1 MVSLDLQDA
10 YLQVSVHPSS
20 RRYLRFCVGDS
31 VYQFCALCFGLSTAP
46 QAFTRVMAPVS
57 SIMHRHG
64 FRILRYLN
72 DWLVLGSTFQDIVRV
87 RDFLLWLCHRLG
99 ILVNLSKSSLDPS
112 QTQDYLGM
120 TITTSP
126 LRVFPT
132 LKRVQKL
139 SLLLQ
144 EFRSD
149 RLHPLSAWRRLLGV
163 MSSMSAVVP
172 GARLRMRSLQLRLN
186 ASGPLVLDEDLVSWD
201 NGCLRDL
208 RWWSEESHLLV
219 GLPLGEDHP
228 NLFLYSDA

>member
-1 MVSLDLQDA
+1 
-10 YLQVSVHPSS
+10 
-20 RRYLRFCVGDS
+20 
-31 VYQFCALCFGLSTAP
+31 
-46 QAFTRVMAPVS
+46 
-57 SIMHRHG
+57 
-64 FRILRYLN
+64 
-72 DWLVLGSTFQDIVRV
+72 
-87 RDFLLWLCHRLG
+87 
-99 ILVNLSKSSLDPS
+99 
-112 QTQDYLGM
+112 M

-149 RLHPLSAWRRLLGV
+149 RLHPVSVWRRLLGV
-163 MSSMSAVVP
+163 MSSMSAIVP
-172 GARLRMRSLQLRLN
+172 GAHLRMRSLQLRLN
-186 ASGPLVLDEDLVSWD
+186 ASGPLVLDKDLVSWD

-228 NLFLYSDA
+228 DLFPVFDLFDQPLRAFGSSLCGSGLSTFAPGPSCSSLFRQLHRFSLPQETRGHSFVHLECSRSGASPAL